1 MAQREL
7 LVFLL
12 HYVEIR
18 MVEDGPA
25 ETIQLSLFLLIFL
38 HGGLM
43 ARKELLVFLL
53 HYIEITV
60 VEDGP
65 AATIKLS
72 LFLLIFLHGG
82 GDDPVV
88 TVFYWYI
95 YTMCGTVLQTVQ
107 RHGVYSAAYGTV
119 HYEELLKSFKIRGGH
134 SPGFWLLSVVIMPWL
149 CRKRRKAIFTTRC
162 RV

>member
-1 MAQREL
+1 
-7 LVFLL
+7 
-12 HYVEIR
+12 

-88 TVFYWYI
+88 TVFY
-95 YTMCGTVLQTVQ
+95 
-107 RHGVYSAAYGTV
+107 
-119 HYEELLKSFKIRGGH
+119 
-134 SPGFWLLSVVIMPWL
+134 
-149 CRKRRKAIFTTRC
+149 
-162 RV
+162 